1 MVVTAA
7 DKDLNSPI
15 GCPSRRRVKSPR
27 TESGT
32 RMPLPVSGPTSATH
46 QRASL
51 GSQGTLGAQAAAGDD
66 GSTYMEPAAAQSR
79 CVGDPDSE
87 SRNQHA

>member
-1 MVVTAA
+1 VVVTAA

-51 GSQGTLGAQAAAGDD
+51 GFQGTLGAQAAVGDD
-66 GSTYMEPAAAQSR
+66 GINVHGTGCGTVALCGRS
-79 CVGDPDSE
+79 
-87 SRNQHA
+87 